1 MVVINSEV
9 EEMDVIV
16 LLEASK
22 SMVLIID
29 FVIMLDKGV
38 FNALVTNVK
47 DVKLVTI
54 CKLTT
59 VKPAMQLYLVA
70 LPVLTVQIV

>member
-9 EEMDVIV
+9 EEMGVIV
-16 LLEASK
+16 LLVASK

-59 VKPAMQLYLVA
+59 VKLAMQLYLVA